1 MIGYLMRETLIDAL
15 LAGPPHQVLVRHAH
29 TVSQLRIL
37 TELERRGLITSGPSP
52 VLTEAGIAEAKWFM
66 RADSDENEN
75 A

>member
-1 MIGYLMRETLIDAL
+1 MIGYLMRETLIDAF

-29 TVSQLRIL
+29 TVSQLQIL

-52 VLTEAGIAEAKWFM
+52 VLTDAGIAEAKWFM

>member
-1 MIGYLMRETLIDAL
+1 
-15 LAGPPHQVLVRHAH
+15 
-29 TVSQLRIL
+29 VSQLQIL

-52 VLTEAGIAEAKWFM
+52 VLTDAGIAEAKWFM